1 MGRQGFQRLAKLPRR
16 YDCWEYMTRLHHY
29 ITLYERRN
37 IKSVAE
43 SVCERGLQRDAEGG
57 EIART
62 NFVCYNLCSEAI
74 FER

>member
-1 MGRQGFQRLAKLPRR
+1 
-16 YDCWEYMTRLHHY
+16 MTRLHHCM
-29 ITLYERRN
+29 YERRN

-43 SVCERGLQRDAEGG
+43 SVCERGLQRDVEGG

-62 NFVCYNLCSEAI
+62 NFVCYNLCFEAI